1 MSEMKL
7 VEAVKAGARAS
18 FRELIESGAEIDQ
31 QDEQGWTPLNWAAA
45 RGDSE
50 MIELLLQHGADP
62 FKVGRDLRTPEMIA
76 LAAGHAEA
84 VKLLRRTVAEIKGE
98 EPGGPERKYCRAYR
112 LGELRRFSA
121 WTENK
126 INGAEESDG
135 RSGNQTLGGHALS
148 DGAIVFLHQDYKV
161 TRSIWPDEDVIFDQV
176 TEQWKDYCATSIG
189 FVAPDSLD
197 LIVQPNG
204 ASKNAA

>member
-7 VEAVKAGARAS
+7 VEVVKAGARAS
-18 FRELIESGAEIDQ
+18 FRELIESGAEINQ

-84 VKLLRRTVAEIKGE
+84 VKLLRRT
-98 EPGGPERKYCRAYR
+98 
-112 LGELRRFSA
+112 A

-135 RSGNQTLGGHALS
+135 RSGNQTLGQHALS

-176 TEQWKDYCATSIG
+176 TEQWKDFCATSIG

>member
-1 MSEMKL
+1 
-7 VEAVKAGARAS
+7 
-18 FRELIESGAEIDQ
+18 
-31 QDEQGWTPLNWAAA
+31 
-45 RGDSE
+45 
-50 MIELLLQHGADP
+50 
-62 FKVGRDLRTPEMIA
+62 MIA

-84 VKLLRRTVAEIKGE
+84 VKLLRRTVAQIKGGE
-98 EPGGPERKYCRAYR
+98 VGGPERKYCRAYR

-135 RSGNQTLGGHALS
+135 RSGNQTLGQHALS

-176 TEQWKDYCATSIG
+176 TEQWKDFCATSIG